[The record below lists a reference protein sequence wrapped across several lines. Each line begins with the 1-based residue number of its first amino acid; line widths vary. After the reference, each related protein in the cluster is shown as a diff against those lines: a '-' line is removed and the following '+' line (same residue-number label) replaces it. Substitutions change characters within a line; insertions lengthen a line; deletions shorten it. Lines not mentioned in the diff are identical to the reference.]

1 MRLTAEE
8 RAMLAG
14 QQGPGVQ
21 KAMEIVVALG
31 QIYGAEDLVPVQS
44 VQVAGV
50 SFKNLGEAGLE
61 FLREWAGQ
69 GARVRVPTT
78 LNPAGMDLT
87 DWRALGFPEE
97 FARRQMAVIDAF
109 QAMGIAPGCSC
120 TPYLVSNVPRFGQ
133 HLAWSESSAVSFANS
148 ILGARTNRQGG
159 PGALA
164 AAVVG
169 RTARYGLHLDANRK
183 ASHVVEVR
191 CPLRSEADYGALG
204 YLVGRAVR
212 DGVPYFRGM
221 GNGEWGLGSGDWGLG
236 KGPLPGPKS
245 LIPLKA
251 LGAAMAAS
259 GAVALYHV
267 EGLTPEARRGH
278 VVAPEAQTL
287 TFDSLDEAYAALN
300 APIDDDL
307 DLVSIGC
314 PHASLEEIEAIATW
328 LKGRRVKTRLWV
340 TTAREIK
347 EIARQ
352 KGWLETIER
361 AGGQVVADTC
371 LVVAPIEML
380 GVHHVA
386 TNSAKA
392 AFYGPGHCGAK
403 VHFGPLEQCLEAAVS
418 GRWSSSLH
426 R

>member
-1 MRLTAEE
+1 MQLTAEE

-14 QQGPGVQ
+14 EQGPGVQ

-31 QIYGAEDLVPVQS
+31 KIYGAENLAPVQS

-61 FLREWAGQ
+61 FLREWVAQ

-87 DWRALGFPEE
+87 DWRALGFPPE
-97 FARRQMAVIDAF
+97 FARRQIEVIDAF
-109 QAMGIAPGCSC
+109 GAMGISPGCSC
-120 TPYLVSNVPRFGQ
+120 TPYLVGHAPRFGQ

-164 AAVVG
+164 AAIAG
-169 RTARYGLHLDANRK
+169 RTARYGLHLDDNRK

-212 DGVPYFRGM
+212 DGVPYFKGM
-221 GNGEWGLGSGDWGLG
+221 ENGNWGVG
-236 KGPLPGPKS
+236 KDQFPNPES

-267 EGLTPEARRGH
+267 EGFTPEARVGH

-287 TFDSLDEAYAALN
+287 IIDSLDGAYAALN
-300 APIDDDL
+300 APIESINGKL

-314 PHASLEEIEAIATW
+314 PHASLEEVETIAAW
-328 LKGRRVKTRLWV
+328 LKGRRVQTRLWV
-340 TTAREIK
+340 TTARKIK
-347 EIARQ
+347 DVARQ

-380 GVHHVA
+380 DVRHIA

-392 AFYGPGHCGAK
+392 AFYCPGHCGAG
-403 VHFGPLEQCLEAAVS
+403 VHYGPLEQCLEAAVS
-418 GRWSSSLH
+418 GKWSSSISTLTT
-426 R
+426 